1 MAVAP
6 LESSSTPPDATSN
19 DTTRPP
25 GELMEEI
32 DPQST
37 RKRPRLDSGSGAC
50 ESLPAPD
57 EASAPLPETAPD
69 APAKADQE
77 AAVPNRPASR
87 MTINMKSPTTADKRP
102 SAPEDTL
109 TGEPD
114 ADTDASART
123 SGGQPSNVVSLSSSP
138 AQSPEIEVAELE
150 DMDQDPNTTNWKSLD
165 EALRDPL
172 VADVV
177 QLREQVHLPDSFPV
191 LDQDRE
197 PRENLEEICLYIEKG
212 SEHDTIVF
220 TMVKQWLDDVA
231 NSLENFTNETFMDS
245 KLFWDDV
252 PMLADCLL
260 RRADQFR
267 PDDSAEFWRC
277 LEGFLINYIR
287 LAFRLIHLDAQL
299 LGRLV
304 NEIDPPELDLMSRN
318 YLYSLGWFLSYD
330 KNPFY
335 VALQRQYGH
344 EVSNMIAR
352 LNDRVLAAPINGVQC
367 LSAYTSSIAAL
378 IPRWPQLSQPLIQAL
393 RVVHDLAEPRNNHSG
408 YSADDHLTDP
418 HEHQQVMNTIYSLVR
433 SIDALYQA
441 HITKKSPW
449 ITNEASA
456 TVLRHLSNTYMA
468 LCNQSASLA
477 SQVADDLSIHVPE
490 DAPPISLPVIV
501 FYGWRFGVLKK
512 HIMDG
517 RMELRVA
524 GIDTM
529 QGDFVNVYSQYM
541 RRDIPTGLH
550 NPVVQF
556 MLKIL
561 RESRIVEYMV
571 SIESHPQLISRSH
584 NIVGFLVVTGTY
596 TDADTDTI
604 WKTVTESPDPRTVS
618 EVLGMLMKTF
628 SLHHDLS
635 GLLYLCSKLLELP
648 LTHFDQRMVEF
659 CEQLFHVLRERNPV
673 RQDSFDRLHVDVR
686 PLRLCVRL
694 IRESAA
700 TEDLAV
706 DQKAS
711 LQKFAGGQLSSFMD
725 VGLSDADKMDIYERC
740 VQDIAEKN
748 HFSVGSIQAL
758 NALLSSQDS
767 QEIRKLATEF
777 NLTHLL
783 ISEMAE
789 VVQGNRIDFT
799 DNFSRN
805 GFISRVQILSRII
818 ERVPDSITSELG
830 DVLWQKVFMS
840 ASLHQQGR
848 RILWDTFCAITRQ
861 IMVENPFI
869 DRCIQHYLPKLS
881 PSADYSLEVLA
892 FAKQTINYEI
902 RVNPPSS
909 VIENEVISIPGMDRI
924 WNFILT
930 APPNSIEGDAT
941 AFAIEVYLDH
951 SIIHRSPSSS
961 VEATHMALVDRCVD
975 QLKSAASKLKSHSGD
990 LAKSEGET
998 MAVDV
1003 PSDGTLA
1010 DELKFSRS
1018 LFFLRQF
1025 LQALRARPQYSP
1037 PQNSPPSIPIQPEK
1051 GELIDIRYQAF
1062 DGGARSK
1069 VRSLRIGDLST
1080 AAELV
1085 ETLVKMTGF
1094 SKLMIIFSGQ
1104 RIDLLEK
1111 PDQVLRD
1118 LKLSSGL
1125 LIVRRDPSCR
1135 GMAGRK
1141 FQPLTS
1147 VDNEVLKH
1155 FDDLYDLLNL
1165 DDHLAREIYEFL
1177 IVFPPQEKVMNMV
1190 KSTDE
1195 TDGNMFPVDRPYN
1208 FLYSVNALSECLRQ
1222 EALEPTP
1229 SEPLVSHSVRSVVAA
1244 LTRRALSETLGTLP
1258 TSIQLAASLIECLLS
1273 ALTVKAPVSGD
1284 MPIIPNATALVT
1296 RLIRILEV
1304 GQSSRTAQISEFTI
1318 QRLVCCIF
1326 AVFLEG
1332 SLRDAGFWNAA
1343 KQQVKFDQ
1351 LLFSLLIQEFRQP
1364 IRKGISDIIFLI
1376 CSPSKQFKKPKLPA
1390 SQAQE
1395 AREVALS
1402 ENPTRID
1409 ILATIWDAF
1418 VRTFSRV
1425 LEFPSQSQEFFEAA
1439 YVVFTSVAEKS
1450 PHDSIFSEYLK
1461 QWSSIMLS
1469 HRANEFVGREPVDH
1483 IILGFSRLLK
1493 SCLDISAS
1501 ANITLDTFDLTEQ
1514 LFDTYLFPD
1523 LSMPSHN
1530 SIVPQVP
1537 VMHTQTRQELY
1548 TVVGLLSKYGDNYNQ
1563 LITRLEDIIPQDHTY
1578 QSGWSLERQKLI
1590 RSPEGYAGLKNLS
1603 NTCYLNSLLS
1613 QLFMNVGFREF
1624 MLRLNLTDPS
1634 TSQKLLD
1641 ETKKL
1646 FAYMQESWLRAVE
1659 PQGFVDSIRTYDNEP
1674 VDVTIQMDVDE
1685 FYNLLFDRWEAQ
1697 ISSPEDR
1704 KRFRSF
1710 YGGQLVQQIKS
1721 KECDHISERL
1731 EPFSAIQC
1739 DIKGKANL
1747 EESLQ
1752 AYVEGEIM
1760 QGDNKYSCTSCG
1772 RHVDAVKRACLK
1784 DVPDN
1789 LIFHLK
1795 RFDFDMVTMM
1805 RSKINDEFHFPERID
1820 MTPFTVDYLSD
1831 SSGDTQ
1837 QDVFELVGV
1846 LVHSGTAESGHY
1858 YSYIRERPTANG
1870 RSIWVEFNDS
1880 DVTRFDPG
1888 RIGEQCFGGYSDSLH
1903 STSAGQV
1910 RFNKVWNAY
1919 MLFYQR
1925 VSSMESAKSTYN
1937 AVENHYPVRVPL
1949 PVALANHIVM
1959 ENELFVRTY
1968 CLLDPYHSVFVR
1980 YLVSQLNEERLAKS
1994 EPRSKLDKLIV
2005 FIALDTV
2012 EQLLS
2017 RTKDLT
2023 GFENLIGE
2031 VYRIT
2036 NEIPKGP
2043 QRVLQWAFD
2052 KPAGIPHL
2060 LKSFHPQ
2067 IRSGSVRLIVHALSR
2082 LRDNIMTAEDGG
2094 LEREKWNA
2102 VYLDGLEFVIA
2113 TLNGMWPTLQSVSR
2127 SWDDYFELLSSLAS
2141 LGSQEVGVILEHGF
2155 LAKCLEM
2162 VWLDSEDSMRLKR
2175 QYPSYYKLLE
2185 KGRKFSHRK
2194 LMDLM
2199 AELLARIDF
2208 TAQPVLEDERQAL
2221 SNDKFSLTFA
2231 EHDLIRPLG
2240 QRRELVVL
2248 KKILNQYNNP
2258 QACRNIFGLLM
2269 DAEPDAGLMEPIFQV
2284 LLEGLRFAPAE
2295 RCAPFLEAALILCRR
2310 GPDKD
2315 RIVSILNHVAKG
2327 VDTINDSGGREH
2339 LLFFTNT
2346 MNSRNE
2352 RLGLDDTWFS
2362 SHAIELVPDWAPAL
2376 LVYPDRTIRNMT
2388 MDFLRK
2394 ILFSEET
2401 TADGEEGQSPYA
2413 GVAKELV
2420 SASVDKL
2427 RKMYLASPGVNVEAG
2442 ALETIRTVID
2452 HCLTSYFADTEEDQK
2467 IVSQAQAVISAIEEM
2482 AVEIPEELP
2491 SGKSVFYFVSTSASN
2506 LRAPESDVPS
2516 PEEWDDGSMLASDSE
2531 MGMAGT
2537 P

>member
-1 MAVAP
+1 MAAAP
-6 LESSSTPPDATSN
+6 LESSSTPPDATST
-19 DTTRPP
+19 DTTRSL
-25 GELMEEI
+25 GDSMEEI

-50 ESLPAPD
+50 ESLPTPD

-69 APAKADQE
+69 APAIADQE

-87 MTINMKSPTTADKRP
+87 MTINMKSPTSADKQP
-102 SAPEDTL
+102 TATEDTP
-109 TGEPD
+109 TEGPD
-114 ADTDASART
+114 ADADASART
-123 SGGQPSNVVSLSSSP
+123 TGGQPLNVVSLSSSP

-150 DMDQDPNTTNWKSLD
+150 DMDQDPNTTNWKSLG

-231 NSLENFTNETFMDS
+231 NSLENFTYETFVDS

-260 RRADQFR
+260 RRAEQFR
-267 PDDSAEFWRC
+267 PDDTAEFWRC
-277 LEGFLINYIR
+277 LEGFLINYAR
-287 LAFRLIHLDAQL
+287 LAFHLIHLDAQL
-299 LGRLV
+299 LGQLI
-304 NEIDPPELDLMSRN
+304 NENDLPEFDLMSRN

-344 EVSNMIAR
+344 EVSNMITR
-352 LNDRVLAAPINGVQC
+352 LNDQVLAAPINGVQC
-367 LSAYTSSIAAL
+367 LSAYTSNIAAL
-378 IPRWPQLSQPLIQAL
+378 IPRWPQLSQPLIQAMSI
-393 RVVHDLAEPRNNHSG
+393 VHDLAEPKDDHSG
-408 YSADDHLTDP
+408 YGPDDQTVP
-418 HEHQQVMNTIYSLVR
+418 HEHQQAMNTIYSLVR
-433 SIDALYQA
+433 SVDELYQT

-456 TVLRHLSNTYMA
+456 TVLRHISNTYMA

-477 SQVADDLSIHVPE
+477 SQIADDLSIHVPD
-490 DAPPISLPVIV
+490 DAPPVSLPIIV

-541 RRDIPTGLH
+541 RRDISSGLH

-556 MLKIL
+556 MLKTL
-561 RESRIVEYMV
+561 RENRIVDYMV

-604 WKTVTESPDPRTVS
+604 WETVTESPDPRTVS

-659 CEQLFHVLRERNPV
+659 CEQLFHVLRERNPI
-673 RQDSFDRLHVDVR
+673 RQDSFDSVHVDVR

-748 HFSVGSIQAL
+748 QFSVGSIQAL
-758 NALLSSQDS
+758 NALLSNQDS

-777 NLTHLL
+777 NLTYLL
-783 ISEMAE
+783 ISEMTE
-789 VVQGNRIDFT
+789 VVQGNRTDFADT
-799 DNFSRN
+799 FSRN
-805 GFISRVQILSRII
+805 GFISRVQMLSRII
-818 ERVPDSITSELG
+818 ERVPDSITPELG
-830 DVLWQKVFMS
+830 DVLWQSIFMS
-840 ASLHQQGR
+840 SSLPQQGR
-848 RILWDTFCAITRQ
+848 RILWDMFCAITRH
-861 IMVENPFI
+861 VVTGNPFI

-902 RVNPPSS
+902 RFNPPSS
-909 VIENEVISIPGMDRI
+909 VTENEVISIPGMDRI

-930 APPNSIEGDAT
+930 APPNSIEADAT
-941 AFAIEVYLDH
+941 GFAIEVYLDH
-951 SIIHRSPSSS
+951 NIIHRSPNTS

-975 QLKSAASKLKSHSGD
+975 QLKSAASKLKLHSGD
-990 LAKSEGET
+990 PADAEEM
-998 MAVDV
+998 MAVEV
-1003 PSDGTLA
+1003 PSDGTFA

-1025 LQALRARPQYSP
+1025 LQALRSRPQYSP

-1069 VRSLRIGDLST
+1069 IRSLRIGDLST
-1080 AAELV
+1080 ASELY

-1104 RIDLLEK
+1104 RMDLLEK
-1111 PDQVLRD
+1111 PDHVLRD

-1135 GMAGRK
+1135 GTAGRK

-1177 IVFPPQEKVMNMV
+1177 IVFPPQEKVMDMV
-1190 KSTDE
+1190 KSPGE
-1195 TDGNMFPVDRPYN
+1195 TDQNMFPMDRPYK

-1229 SEPLVSHSVRSVVAA
+1229 SESMVSHSVQSVVAA
-1244 LTRRALSETLGTLP
+1244 LTRSDLLETLGTSP
-1258 TSIQLAASLIECLLS
+1258 ISIQLAASLIECLLS

-1284 MPIIPNATALVT
+1284 VPLLPDTTALVT
-1296 RLIRILEV
+1296 QLVRILEV
-1304 GQSSRTAQISEFTI
+1304 GQGLRTAQMSELTI

-1326 AVFLEG
+1326 AIFLEG
-1332 SLRDAGFWNAA
+1332 SLRDPSFWDAT
-1343 KQQVKFDQ
+1343 KQQVKFDR
-1351 LLFSLLIQEFRQP
+1351 LLFSLLIEEFRQP

-1376 CSPSKQFKKPKLPA
+1376 CSPSKQFKKPKFPA
-1390 SQAQE
+1390 PQAQE

-1418 VRTFSRV
+1418 VHTFSRV
-1425 LEFPSQSQEFFEAA
+1425 LEFPTQSQEFFEAA
-1439 YVVFTSVAEKS
+1439 YIVFTSVAEKS
-1450 PHDSIFSEYLK
+1450 PHDLIFSEYLR
-1461 QWSSIMLS
+1461 QWSSVMLS
-1469 HRANEFVGREPVDH
+1469 HRTNEFVGREPVDH

-1501 ANITLDTFDLTEQ
+1501 ANITLDTFNLTEQ
-1514 LFDTYLFPD
+1514 LFDNYLFPD
-1523 LSMPSHN
+1523 LSMPSHDF
-1530 SIVPQVP
+1530 IVPQIP

-1548 TVVGLLSKYGDNYNQ
+1548 TIVGLLSKYGDNYNQ
-1563 LITRLEDIIPQDHTY
+1563 LITRLEDIIPQDYTY
-1578 QSGWSLERQKLI
+1578 QPGWSFERQKLI
-1590 RSPEGYAGLKNLS
+1590 RSPEGYSGLKNLS

-1624 MLRLNLTDPS
+1624 MLGLKLTDPS
-1634 TSQKLLD
+1634 ASQKLLE
-1641 ETKKL
+1641 ETKKV
-1646 FAYMQESWLRAVE
+1646 FAYMQESWLRAVD
-1659 PQGFVDSIRTYDNEP
+1659 PQEFVDSIRTYDNEP

-1831 SSGDTQ
+1831 SNADTQ

-1870 RSIWVEFNDS
+1870 RGTWVEFNDS

-1925 VSSMESAKSTYN
+1925 VSSMISAKSTYN
-1937 AVENHYPVRVPL
+1937 AAENNYPVRVPL

-1959 ENELFVRTY
+1959 ENELFVRAY
-1968 CLLDPYHSVFVR
+1968 CLLDSYHSVFVR
-1980 YLVSQLNEERLAKS
+1980 YLVSQLNEEKLAKS
-1994 EPRSKLDKLIV
+1994 EPRNKLDKSVV
-2005 FIALDTV
+2005 FIALDTL
-2012 EQLLS
+2012 EQLLN
-2017 RTKDLT
+2017 RTKEPT
-2023 GFENLIGE
+2023 GYENLIKE
-2031 VYRIT
+2031 IYRIT

-2052 KPAGIPHL
+2052 KSAGIPHL
-2060 LKSFHPQ
+2060 LKSVHPQ
-2067 IRSGSVRLIVHALSR
+2067 IRNGSVRLIVHALSR
-2082 LRDNIMTAEDGG
+2082 LRENVITAEDGSF
-2094 LEREKWNA
+2094 EREKWNA

-2113 TLNGMWPTLQSVSR
+2113 TLDGMWPTLHSVSR
-2127 SWDDYFELLSSLAS
+2127 PWDDYFELLCSLAS
-2141 LGSQEVGVILEHGF
+2141 FGSQEVGVILEHGF
-2155 LAKCLEM
+2155 LLKCLE
-2162 VWLDSEDSMRLKR
+2162 VLWLDSEDSMRLKR
-2175 QYPSYYKLLE
+2175 QYPTYYKLLE

-2194 LMDLM
+2194 LMDLLS
-2199 AELLARIDF
+2199 ELLARIDF
-2208 TAQPVLEDERQAL
+2208 TAQPVSEDERQAL
-2221 SNDKFSLTFA
+2221 PNERFSLTLT

-2240 QRRELVVL
+2240 QRRELVIL
-2248 KKILNQYNNP
+2248 KKILTQYNNP

-2269 DAEPDAGLMEPIFQV
+2269 DAEPDAGLMEPVFQV
-2284 LLEGLRFAPAE
+2284 LLEGLRFAPAD

-2310 GPDKD
+2310 GPNMD
-2315 RIVSILNHVAKG
+2315 RIVAILNHVAKG

-2339 LLFFTNT
+2339 LLFFTNS

-2352 RLGLDDTWFS
+2352 RLGLDEAWFS
-2362 SHAIELVPDWAPAL
+2362 SHVIELIPAWVPAL
-2376 LVYPDRTIRNMT
+2376 LIYPDRTIRNMT

-2394 ILFSEET
+2394 ILFIDET
-2401 TADGEEGQSPYA
+2401 TADGEEGQSRYA
-2413 GVAKELV
+2413 EVAKELL

-2427 RKMYLASPGVNVEAG
+2427 RKLYLATPGISVEAG
-2442 ALETIRTVID
+2442 ALEAIRAVID
-2452 HCLTSYFADTEEDQK
+2452 HCLISYFTDTEEDQK
-2467 IVSQAQAVISAIEEM
+2467 IVSQAQAVVSAIEEM
-2482 AVEIPEELP
+2482 AVEVPEELP
-2491 SGKSVFYFVSTSASN
+2491 S
-2506 LRAPESDVPS
+2506 ESDVPS
-2516 PEEWDDGSMLASDSE
+2516 PEEWDDGSMIASDSE